1 MQNNMQNTRRTLC
14 KSLLSMPWMIGV
26 SGCAAGTPKVQWSPE
41 EQERMH
47 RFRGINGYEF
57 TLSGAEEPIFVRILG
72 DKGRSFGGIQ
82 RSYQGRIASL

>member
-1 MQNNMQNTRRTLC
+1 
-14 KSLLSMPWMIGV
+14 
-26 SGCAAGTPKVQWSPE
+26 
-41 EQERMH
+41 MH